1 MSADPQPV
9 QAISKVKGIDLVV
22 RRTLDAA
29 IPDRLQI
36 VRQDLGLK
44 KLWNGSPVCATP
56 VLKASKAI
64 VSNSGNVPRGSAQSN
79 AIAFSGHNA
88 NPREGRHYDLL

>member
-29 IPDRLQI
+29 IVFRSFARISGP
-36 VRQDLGLK
+36 K

-88 NPREGRHYDLL
+88 NPREGRHYYLL